1 MFFTIEQKAF
11 AHALAQAS
19 TFVIQG
25 NTIQMPILK
34 TLRIDAEPGRLVIQA
49 ANDQIELDIESIS
62 HQHCL
67 ALGRTSTEANGH
79 IDHQKHFPPSL
90 N

>member
-1 MFFTIEQKAF
+1 MQFTCHCSQTF
-11 AHALAQAS
+11 RAS
-19 TFVIQG
+19 LNKGEKIHNSFV
-25 NTIQMPILK
+25 
-34 TLRIDAEPGRLVIQA
+34 QA
-49 ANDQIELDIESIS
+49 ANEQIELDIESIS

-67 ALGRTSTEANGH
+67 ALGRTSSEADGQ